1 MSKFRYP
8 IFPDRLYTLTYGDA
22 EIEVLGEDILLMFR
36 KGYYFDIKLNDLS
49 KETKFSTE
57 THISED
63 LNTPDF

>member
-1 MSKFRYP
+1 MTNKFRYP
-8 IFPDRLYTLTYGDA
+8 IFPDRLYTLTYGDT

-36 KGYYFDIKLNDLS
+36 KGYYFDIELSDL
-49 KETKFSTE
+49 STE